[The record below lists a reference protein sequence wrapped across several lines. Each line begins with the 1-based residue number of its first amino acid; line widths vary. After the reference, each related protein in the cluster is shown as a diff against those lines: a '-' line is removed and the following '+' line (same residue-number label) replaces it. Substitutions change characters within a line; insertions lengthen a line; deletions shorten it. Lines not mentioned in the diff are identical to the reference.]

1 VTPLPPEMMPGGD
14 ARRDGPRPDLAAK
27 LGARKPSAT
36 ADSAG
41 QPWAGRTLKANPFSD
56 DDGSAPAELEAA
68 LGQADETERLVA
80 VADALREARV
90 IVPVVA
96 HEHPGRAADGSVAA
110 HVKHGSGDPQ
120 ADACA
125 SAAMVSVR
133 TPDGRAALPVFSSVA
148 RMQAWDA
155 TARPVPVEGARA
167 ALSAVADADSLL
179 VLDAAGPVTVLLR
192 RPAVWSVI
200 NNERW
205 LPSWQDPE
213 LTSVAA
219 QALRGITELTAVRL
233 EQGTGSELRAV
244 LALAPG
250 LTREQM
256 MDVVT
261 RAQEALS
268 ADPVLTDRVDSLEL
282 YPMAVTG

>member
-1 VTPLPPEMMPGGD
+1 MTPLPPEMMPGGD

>member
-1 VTPLPPEMMPGGD
+1 MTPLPPEMMPGG
-14 ARRDGPRPDLAAK
+14 GEPTRPVDPALAAR
-27 LGARKPSAT
+27 LGGRRPGGAT
-36 ADSAG
+36 DSAG
-41 QPWAGRTLKANPFSD
+41 QPWTGRTLKANPFSG
-56 DDGSAPAELEAA
+56 DDGTAPAELVAA
-68 LGQADETERLVA
+68 LALEDETERLVA
-80 VADALREARV
+80 VADVLREARV

-96 HEHPGRAADGSVAA
+96 HAHPGRAEDGSVAG
-110 HVKHGSGDPQ
+110 HTKHGSGDPQ

-133 TPDGRAALPVFSSVA
+133 TPDGRAALPVFSSVQT
-148 RMQAWDA
+148 MQAWDA
-155 TARPVPVEGARA
+155 TARPVPVEGVRA
-167 ALSAVADADSLL
+167 ALSSVADADSML
-179 VLDAAGPVTVLLR
+179 VLDAAGPVTALLG
-192 RPAVWSVI
+192 RPAVWAIV

-213 LTSVAA
+213 LMPVAA
-219 QALRGITELTAVRL
+219 NALRGITELTAVRL
-233 EQGTGSELRAV
+233 ERGSRSELRAL
-244 LALAPG
+244 LALRPG

-282 YPMAVTG
+282 YPMTVEG

>member
-1 VTPLPPEMMPGGD
+1 MTPLPPEMMPGGD

-120 ADACA
+120 ADACG

-155 TARPVPVEGARA
+155 TARPVPVEGVRA

-179 VLDAAGPVTVLLR
+179 VLDAAGPVSVLLR
-192 RPAVWSVI
+192 RPAVWSII

>member
-1 VTPLPPEMMPGGD
+1 MTPLPPEMMPGGD

-155 TARPVPVEGARA
+155 TARPVPVEGVRA

-261 RAQEALS
+261 CAQEALS

>member
-1 VTPLPPEMMPGGD
+1 MTPLPPEMMPGGE
-14 ARRDGPRPDLAAK
+14 ARPAGPRPDLAAK
-27 LGARKPSAT
+27 LGARRPSAI

-41 QPWAGRTLKANPFSD
+41 QPWSGRTLKANPFSD
-56 DDGSAPAELEAA
+56 DDGTAPAELAAA
-68 LGQADETERLVA
+68 LGREGETERLVA

-96 HEHPGRAADGSVAA
+96 HEHPGRGEDGSVAA
-110 HVKHGSGDPQ
+110 HTKHGSGDPQ

-133 TPDGRAALPVFSSVA
+133 TPDGRAALPVFSSVET
-148 RMQAWDA
+148 MQAWDA
-155 TARPVPVEGARA
+155 TARPVPVEGVRA
-167 ALSAVADADSLL
+167 ALAAVADADSLV

-192 RPAVWSVI
+192 RPAVWSII
-200 NNERW
+200 NNEPW
-205 LPSWQDPE
+205 VPSWQDPE
-213 LTSVAA
+213 LTTVAA
-219 QALRGITELTAVRL
+219 QALRGIVELTAVRL
-233 EQGTGSELRAV
+233 EPGAGSELRAV

-268 ADPVLTDRVDSLEL
+268 SDPVLTDRVDSLEL
-282 YPMAVTG
+282 YPMAVSG